1 MALFFYPDVADW
13 QDRIRLGDGFS
24 FTESALSGT
33 YAASRITVEDPEG
46 DANIVGHHA
55 FRCIETACSWR
66 TLFRGYF
73 AGRDVG
79 RNAEKGLLLGAAR
92 EWDCEVIDANAVLQF
107 EVIRGTGAKRPAE
120 TDTQRLA
127 WILGSSY
134 KGPVLDDDTYVL
146 GYDIDL
152 DKADYTGQ
160 TMADVLADCG
170 QASGANYFATYDD
183 GLDGYVLHYYRPT
196 RSFYSSGLRISNVL
210 ADVDGATTF
219 APDIGAKLNRNP
231 ERVWSG
237 VLMTYGEKDSW
248 VFEESSTILA
258 AIGHRRETNEQNPSV
273 RRRSRATAKA
283 ERYLEEGETELD
295 TITCTVHKI
304 PPQSVNLLR
313 AGHRIQVRFSHL
325 PGYESFTWMRVTRRT
340 VQQDGETQG
349 FYAITLELS
358 DPKQVGARVRHPARP
373 VEPEVEVGTT
383 VSLRRA
389 AVEASVE
396 RDDGHGG
403 IPDEIGYTNDV
414 PPGPQQILEAV
425 TYSTTYIY
433 GGCDAGYNQYNG
445 LHHIEQ
451 WVEFDPGDL
460 VGVAG
465 IRFTYET
472 STYEGIL
479 GSLYSVFP
487 NLEYGYM
494 PADEGPPD
502 SYNQGIVLGN
512 CDAFGGSFVVPA
524 SMLTPDTTNYVFVRA
539 GWRALG
545 GGAICAN
552 YLVAGNLGPLGDA
565 GTPGGGEFFSGA
577 LEFEGI
583 TATTVTVSGTGLIP
597 WRSLEG
603 AIDGSNRVFTLPD
616 WNGKGTPRIAI
627 GPVQYSAGS
636 DFTYDSDAGTV
647 TLNFAPWVGAD
658 LQGRW
663 YI

>member
-1 MALFFYPDVADW
+1 MTLLFYPDASDW
-13 QDRIRLGDGFS
+13 VGRVRLGPRGFS
-24 FTESALSGT
+24 FTEAAESGT
-33 YAASRITVEDPEG
+33 LAMSSIQVDDPG
-46 DANIVGHHA
+46 ADLAIVGHHGFKA
-55 FRCIETACSWR
+55 VETACAWR

-73 AGRDVG
+73 ADRTVRRMDDGDRT
-79 RNAEKGLLLGAAR
+79 GAAR
-92 EWDCEVIDANAVLQF
+92 LWDCTVMDANSVLQF
-107 EVIRGTGAKRPAE
+107 EVIRGSTAKRPKE

-127 WILGSSY
+127 WLLGSGY
-134 KGPVLDDDTYVL
+134 KGPVSSSDANVL
-146 GYDIDL
+146 GYGVDM

-160 TMADVLADCG
+160 TMADVLSDCG
-170 QASGANYFATYDD
+170 GASGANYFAAWDD
-183 GLDGYVLHYYRPT
+183 DHDEYRLHYYRPT
-196 RSFYSSGLRISNVL
+196 RSFYSSDLRISNVL
-210 ADVDGATTF
+210 SDVDGTTTF
-219 APDIGAKLNRNP
+219 APSIDARLQRDP
-231 ERVWSG
+231 ARVYSG
-237 VLMTYGEKDSW
+237 VLYRYGERESYVFRDSAT
-248 VFEESSTILA
+248 VLA
-258 AIGHRRETNEQNPSV
+258 AIGHRREASEQDQAV
-273 RRRSRATAKA
+273 RTATKATAKA
-283 ERYLEEGETELD
+283 DRWLSEAETELD
-295 TITCTVHKI
+295 TITVTLHKV
-304 PPQSVNLLR
+304 PPSRVNLIR
-313 AGHRIQVRFSHL
+313 AGHRVQVRFSHL
-325 PGYESFTWMRVTRRT
+325 PGYSSWTWLRVVRRT
-340 VQQDGETQG
+340 VQQDGEDQLH
-349 FYAITLELS
+349 YALTLELA
-358 DPKQVGARVRHPARP
+358 DPKQVGARVRHPART
-373 VEPEVEVGTT
+373 VEPEVEVGET

-603 AIDGSNRVFTLPD
+603 DIDGSNRVFTLPD

>member
-210 ADVDGATTF
+210 SDVDGATTF

-313 AGHRIQVRFSHL
+313 AGHRVQVRFSHL

-373 VEPEVEVGTT
+373 VEPDVEDGSS
-383 VSLRRA
+383 VSLARYCLA
-389 AVEASVE
+389 FAVGRLSLASAFHYE
-396 RDDGHGG
+396 SYADETHFYGPDGA
-403 IPDEIGYTNDV
+403 IPDSVMQDSHSYNIPWTAGV
-414 PPGPQQILEAV
+414 CALGGGG
-425 TYSTTYIY
+425 Y
-433 GGCDAGYNQYNG
+433 GG
-445 LHHIEQ
+445 LSIREQ
-451 WVEFDPGDL
+451 WFKFDPGDL
-460 VGVAG
+460 SGVVGLRLSVTLHDTEGDTTDLVVGVSSSAPSGYVQREFDEVTRIPAKDGTWDVFLPSSVLVPSADQYVCFAAAWDCQAAIGTWICTNDEPG
-465 IRFTYET
+465 I
-472 STYEGIL
+472 SDVVGN
-479 GSLYSVFP
+479 GLYQS
-487 NLEYGYM
+487 G
-494 PADEGPPD
+494 
-502 SYNQGIVLGN
+502 Q
-512 CDAFGGSFVVPA
+512 
-524 SMLTPDTTNYVFVRA
+524 VR
-539 GWRALG
+539 
-545 GGAICAN
+545 ID
-552 YLVAGNLGPLGDA
+552 PK
-565 GTPGGGEFFSGA
+565 P
-577 LEFEGI
+577 
-583 TATTVTVSGTGLIP
+583 TATLVTVSGTGMTS
-597 WRSLEG
+597 WVGGEG
-603 AIDGSNRVFTLPD
+603 QADGSNRTFALVG
-616 WNGKGTPRIAI
+616 WNGKGTPQARVGAV
-627 GPVQYSAGS
+627 VQAYPA
-636 DFTYDSDAGTV
+636 DYAYDDDAGTV
-647 TLNFAPWVGAD
+647 TFRVAPASGSAVAF
-658 LQGRW
+658 R
-663 YI
+663 YST